1 MKDRDLGTDSPAE
14 EVREEE
20 RDGEQSNG
28 VDDDDDDAGEDGDGF
43 PYLQD
48 TELTRLNWGRVEEA
62 KLSFVESIRPSRGKN
77 GDHLRWSF
85 RGVGEEEDR
94 SLSMAS
100 LSLPGSPSL

>member
-1 MKDRDLGTDSPAE
+1 MKDWDLGTDSPAE
-14 EVREEE
+14 EVRVEES
-20 RDGEQSNG
+20 DGEQSNG
-28 VDDDDDDAGEDGDGF
+28 VDDDAGEDGDGF

-62 KLSFVESIRPSRGKN
+62 KLSFAESIRPSRGKN
-77 GDHLRWSF
+77 GDHLRWNF
-85 RGVGEEEDR
+85 KGFGEEEDR